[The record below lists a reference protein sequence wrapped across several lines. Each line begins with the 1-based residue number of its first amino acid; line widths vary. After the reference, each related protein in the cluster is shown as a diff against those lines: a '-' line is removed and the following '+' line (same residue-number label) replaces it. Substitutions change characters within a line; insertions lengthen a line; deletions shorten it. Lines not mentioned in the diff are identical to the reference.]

1 MTTYLDFKNNIEEE
15 NLKEVANAIKNGK
28 IAIFPT
34 ETVYGI
40 GTNGF
45 NSDSVKRIYEIKG
58 RNFKNPINLLV
69 STIQMVEAVAN
80 NITYLDYKLMEAFF
94 PGPFTLIL
102 EKNAKVPNEV
112 TAGNTTVGVRMPSNE
127 IARKLVE
134 YAGVPIAT
142 PSANISGKPS
152 ATCLKDII
160 EDFSDK
166 VDFMIDGGNTNLG
179 IESTIVRVID
189 GIPHILRP
197 GSITAEQIRKIAGNV
212 IIENKNLPSSNLKHY
227 QINSKAVMV
236 YSKNTKKMIDK
247 IISIANDTNNPIILS
262 FSEDIHYYPPSF
274 NVIDI
279 GSKNNLKD
287 VSKNLFTNLRK
298 AEITSPSLIILEG
311 TAEDG
316 LGLAIK
322 NRLLNVCNNNYIEI

>member
-1 MTTYLDFKNNIEEE
+1 
-15 NLKEVANAIKNGK
+15 
-28 IAIFPT
+28 
-34 ETVYGI
+34 
-40 GTNGF
+40 
-45 NSDSVKRIYEIKG
+45 
-58 RNFKNPINLLV
+58 
-69 STIQMVEAVAN
+69 
-80 NITYLDYKLMEAFF
+80 
-94 PGPFTLIL
+94 
-102 EKNAKVPNEV
+102 
-112 TAGNTTVGVRMPSNE
+112 
-127 IARKLVE
+127 
-134 YAGVPIAT
+134 
-142 PSANISGKPS
+142 
-152 ATCLKDII
+152 
-160 EDFSDK
+160 
-166 VDFMIDGGNTNLG
+166 MIDGGNTNLG

-247 IISIANDTNNPIILS
+247 IISIANDTNSPIILS
-262 FSEDIHYYPPSF
+262 FSEDIHYYAPSF

-298 AEITSPSLIILEG
+298 AEITSPSLIIIEG
-311 TAEDG
+311 TTEDG

-322 NRLLNVCNNNYIEI
+322 NRLINVCNNNYIEI

>member
-227 QINSKAVMV
+227 QINSEAIMI
-236 YSKNTKKMIDK
+236 YSQDIKKMADK
-247 IISIANDTNNPIILS
+247 IISIAKSSKNPIILS
-262 FSEDIHYYPPSF
+262 FSEDMNLFPSF

-279 GSKNNLKD
+279 GSKSNLEI
-287 VSKNLFTNLRK
+287 VSKNLFANLRK
-298 AEITSPSLIILEG
+298 AENTSPSLIIIEG
-311 TAEDG
+311 INEDG